1 MLNACKYLSRA
12 HALALIIHLHTVPY
26 ELTDNY
32 INYYSLMKCHKIVTL
47 NLMNLGV
54 LFLNITLSH
63 AANYTIT

>member
-1 MLNACKYLSRA
+1 MLNACKYLNTA

-26 ELTDNY
+26 KLTVNC
-32 INYYSLMKCHKIVTL
+32 INYYSLMKYHKIVTL
-47 NLMNLGV
+47 NLTNIGV